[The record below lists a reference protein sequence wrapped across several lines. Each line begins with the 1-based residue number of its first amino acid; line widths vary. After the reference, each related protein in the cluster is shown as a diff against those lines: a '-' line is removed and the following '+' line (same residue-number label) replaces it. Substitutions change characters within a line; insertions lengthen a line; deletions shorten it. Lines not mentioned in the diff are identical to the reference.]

1 MTWSKHLTR
10 FKGTLTNSSSF
21 ALRQEQ
27 FFFWSKMSRSS
38 PEVEV
43 PGDQRLVKMRL
54 SRSVVERAD
63 ATEHYL
69 VLLGCL
75 SDVKP

>member
-1 MTWSKHLTR
+1 
-10 FKGTLTNSSSF
+10 
-21 ALRQEQ
+21 
-27 FFFWSKMSRSS
+27 MSRSS

-63 ATEHYL
+63 AAEHYL

-75 SDVKP
+75 SDAKP

>member
-1 MTWSKHLTR
+1 MTWSKHLTW

-27 FFFWSKMSRSS
+27 FFLWSEMSRSS
-38 PEVEV
+38 LEVEV

-54 SRSVVERAD
+54 SRSVVEWAN
-63 ATEHYL
+63 AAEHYL

-75 SDVKP
+75 SDTKL